1 MVNEIE
7 RQFQKQNKNLVQ
19 DLLNNKL
26 FRIVL
31 ALLFFLF
38 IYKIIY
44 NVLIFFALNE
54 NLVQMYMAW
63 IAIFIL
69 LISILPQ
76 NRYYFTAK
84 NDNIKLN

>member
-1 MVNEIE
+1 MQTEGQIEISG
-7 RQFQKQNKNLVQ
+7 RSNIIKQV
-19 DLLNNKL
+19 LNNKL
-26 FRIVL
+26 IRLVL

-69 LISILPQ
+69 LLSILPQ

>member
-1 MVNEIE
+1 MENDFLNENE
-7 RQFQKQNKNLVQ
+7 GMMKK
-19 DLLNNKL
+19 LLNNKL
-26 FRIVL
+26 IRIII

-44 NVLIFFALNE
+44 NVLTFFGLNE

-69 LISILPQ
+69 LLSILPQ
-76 NRYYFTAK
+76 SRYYFTAK
-84 NDNIKLN
+84 NDNTKLN

>member
-1 MVNEIE
+1 MENDQILNENQGMMKKI
-7 RQFQKQNKNLVQ
+7 
-19 DLLNNKL
+19 LNNKL
-26 FRIVL
+26 VRIVI

-69 LISILPQ
+69 LLSILPQ